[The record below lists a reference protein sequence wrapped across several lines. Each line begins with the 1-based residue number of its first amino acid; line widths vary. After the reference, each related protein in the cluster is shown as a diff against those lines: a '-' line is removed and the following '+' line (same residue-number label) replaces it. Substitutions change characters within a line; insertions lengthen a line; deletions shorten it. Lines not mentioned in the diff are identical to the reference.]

1 MASSS
6 PSRPASRRR
15 QRSVRV
21 TVAVTLM
28 ALATLAVLLAL
39 PTRSVLW
46 LSISSVLALCCGW
59 AAARIVYTELLQSRR
74 AAAVDRAAQAGA
86 YRAMFAER
94 AGEHAQFTTAMTDR
108 LVRRD
113 REVQELQASVLEAQK
128 RAIDAE
134 ARVQRESRRANQ
146 AMEQVAELQEALEIR
161 AAEEHDELASW
172 DGFDTGAE
180 TALV

>member
-1 MASSS
+1 
-6 PSRPASRRR
+6 
-15 QRSVRV
+15 
-21 TVAVTLM
+21 
-28 ALATLAVLLAL
+28 
-39 PTRSVLW
+39 
-46 LSISSVLALCCGW
+46 
-59 AAARIVYTELLQSRR
+59 
-74 AAAVDRAAQAGA
+74 
-86 YRAMFAER
+86 MFAER

-180 TALV
+180 TAVV